1 VKDASLAVSSPIA
14 RIVSVSTVVEIKEA
28 IARLS
33 AEEYAELMAGL
44 MDFADDEWDRA
55 MKADAATGRLDFI
68 DREVS
73 RAAEGD
79 RLVPLDSILRDG
91 E

>member
-1 VKDASLAVSSPIA
+1 M
-14 RIVSVSTVVEIKEA
+14 STVVEIKEA

-33 AEEYAELMAGL
+33 AEEYAELMADL
-44 MDFADDEWDRA
+44 MDFPDDDWDRA
-55 MKADAATGRLDFI
+55 MKGDAAAGRLDFI
-68 DREVS
+68 DRQVS

-79 RLVPLDSILRDG
+79 RLLPLDSILRDG

>member
-1 VKDASLAVSSPIA
+1 M
-14 RIVSVSTVVEIKEA
+14 STVVEIKEA

-33 AEEYAELMAGL
+33 AEEYAELMSEL
-44 MDFADDEWDRA
+44 IDFPEDDWDRA
-55 MKADAATGRLDFI
+55 MKSDAASGRLDII
-68 DREVS
+68 DQQIT

-79 RLVPLDSILRDG
+79 LLVPLKSVLRDG

>member
-1 VKDASLAVSSPIA
+1 M
-14 RIVSVSTVVEIKEA
+14 STVVEIKEA

-33 AEEYAELMAGL
+33 AEEYAELMADL
-44 MDFADDEWDRA
+44 MDFPDDEWDQA
-55 MKADAATGRLDFI
+55 MKADAAAGRLDFI
-68 DREVS
+68 DQQVA

-79 RLVPLDSILRDG
+79 HLLPLDSVLRDG

>member
-1 VKDASLAVSSPIA
+1 M
-14 RIVSVSTVVEIKEA
+14 STVVEIKEA

-33 AEEYAELMAGL
+33 AEEYAELMADL
-44 MDFADDEWDRA
+44 MDFPDDDWDRA
-55 MKADAATGRLDFI
+55 MKADAAAGRLNFI
-68 DREVS
+68 DHQVA

-79 RLVPLDSILRDG
+79 RLIPLGSVLRDG

>member
-1 VKDASLAVSSPIA
+1 M
-14 RIVSVSTVVEIKEA
+14 STVVEIKEA

-33 AEEYAELMAGL
+33 AEEYAELMSEL
-44 MDFADDEWDRA
+44 MDFPDDDWDRA
-55 MKADAATGRLDFI
+55 MKSDAASGRLDII
-68 DREVS
+68 DQQIA

-79 RLVPLDSILRDG
+79 LLVPLKSVLRDG

>member
-1 VKDASLAVSSPIA
+1 M
-14 RIVSVSTVVEIKEA
+14 STVVEIKEA

-33 AEEYAELMAGL
+33 VEEYAELMADL
-44 MDFADDEWDRA
+44 MDFPDDDWDRA
-55 MKADAATGRLDFI
+55 MKADAAAGRLDFI
-68 DREVS
+68 DSQVS

-79 RLVPLDSILRDG
+79 RLLPLDSILRDG

>member
-1 VKDASLAVSSPIA
+1 M
-14 RIVSVSTVVEIKEA
+14 STVVEIKEA
-28 IARLS
+28 ISRLS

-55 MKADAATGRLDFI
+55 MKADAAAGRLEFI
-68 DREVS
+68 DQQVS
-73 RAAEGD
+73 RAAAGD
-79 RLVPLDSILRDG
+79 RLVPLDTVLRDG

>member
-1 VKDASLAVSSPIA
+1 M
-14 RIVSVSTVVEIKEA
+14 STVVEIKEA

-44 MDFADDEWDRA
+44 MDFTDDDWDRA
-55 MKADAATGRLDFI
+55 MKADAADGRLDFI
-68 DREVS
+68 DRQVG

-79 RLVPLDSILRDG
+79 RLIPLDSVLRDG